1 MKEKTKRTKTNKPIC
16 SRNNNERV
24 GAGLVPAHNKGIT
37 LIALILTII
46 VLLIL
51 AVVAINAVKG
61 DGIIAHAKNAR
72 DTYEQKS
79 AEENAL
85 LQNYLEQIN
94 KEVNGGGSSSDDG
107 KETEDAVTI
116 TAANYGDKVAYSAGG
131 VDDWKI
137 FYKDENY
144 VYIITSDYLNN
155 ANLPTGLNMSKSGTY
170 SAYWVSADNFTSTGA
185 ADITTAIA
193 NKYGLGWLSAN
204 SSSTNENARATAD
217 LLNVTTWTA
226 KFGNASKGIEAIGGP
241 TLEMFVKSWNEKST
255 IQLKTENNATGYFVG
270 PTTTASLSEVASD
283 EDASKGGYYVNV
295 SGDTNLYK
303 AGSLYFPYTA
313 AKDNCYG
320 YWLASPSAGL
330 TDYVMYVDCYGYVN
344 NNNSS
349 SSLIGVRPVVSLPS
363 NIIGEKNASGAWT
376 VKLD

>member
-1 MKEKTKRTKTNKPIC
+1 MKEKN
-16 SRNNNERV
+16 
-24 GAGLVPAHNKGIT
+24 NKGIT

-61 DGIIAHAKNAR
+61 DGIISHAKNAKTDYTKAQTNEQVR
-72 DTYEQKS
+72 LDEYTDYLDTESSK
-79 AEENAL
+79 
-85 LQNYLEQIN
+85 I
-94 KEVNGGGSSSDDG
+94 NGGKTGD
-107 KETEDAVTI
+107 TVTI

-155 ANLPTGLNMSKSGTY
+155 ANLPTGLKMSKSGTY
-170 SAYWVSADNFTSTGA
+170 GAYWALPNKFTSTGS

-204 SSSTNENARATAD
+204 SNSTNNNARATAD
-217 LLNVTTWTA
+217 LLNVTAWTA

-255 IQLKTENNATGYFVG
+255 IQLKTENDETGYFVG
-270 PTTTASLSEVASD
+270 PTTTASLSEVASELD
-283 EDASKGGYYVNV
+283 ISKGGYYVSV

-303 AGSLYFPYTA
+303 EGSLYFPYTDE
-313 AKDNCYG
+313 KDNCYG
-320 YWLASPSAGL
+320 YWLASPSASD
-330 TDYVMYVDCYGYVN
+330 TDCVVYVDCDGNVNRYYYGY
-344 NNNSS
+344 SG
-349 SSLIGVRPVVSLPS
+349 IGVRPVVSLPS

>member
-1 MKEKTKRTKTNKPIC
+1 MRKQKM
-16 SRNNNERV
+16 
-24 GAGLVPAHNKGIT
+24 NKGVT

-51 AVVAINAVKG
+51 AVVAIIAVKG
-61 DGIIAHAKNAR
+61 DGIISHAKNAR
-72 DTYEQKS
+72 NDYTKAQANEQVRLDEYTESLK
-79 AEENAL
+79 
-85 LQNYLEQIN
+85 I
-94 KEVNGGGSSSDDG
+94 NGGKTGD
-107 KETEDAVTI
+107 TVTI

-193 NKYGLGWLSAN
+193 NKYGLGWLSAS
-204 SSSTNENARATAD
+204 SSSTNDNARATAD
-217 LLNVTTWTA
+217 LLNVTAWTA

-255 IQLKTENNATGYFVG
+255 IQLKTENDETGYFVG
-270 PTTTASLSEVASD
+270 PTTTASLSEVAD
-283 EDASKGGYYVNV
+283 DYDDSKGGYYVNV
-295 SGDTNLYK
+295 AGDANLYK
-303 AGSLYFPYTA
+303 EGSLYFPYTDG
-313 AKDNCYG
+313 KDNCYG
-320 YWLASPSAGL
+320 YWLASPSANRSSCVL
-330 TDYVMYVDCYGYVN
+330 FVRRDGYVN
-344 NNNSS
+344 FNSYNRS
-349 SSLIGVRPVVSLPS
+349 TYGVRPVVSIPF
-363 NIIGEKNASGAWT
+363 NIIGEKNASEAWT
-376 VKLD
+376 VNLD